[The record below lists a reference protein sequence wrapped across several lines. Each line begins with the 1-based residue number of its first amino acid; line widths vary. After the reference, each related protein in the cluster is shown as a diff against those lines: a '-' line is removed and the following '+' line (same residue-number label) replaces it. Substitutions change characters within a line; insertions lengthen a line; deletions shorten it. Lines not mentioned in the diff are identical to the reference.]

1 MNDCLALHKKTIVG
15 ELLITRE
22 NRTRDG
28 DSCLPIEGRSW
39 ITSLHRNRGDAPLLA
54 PVTRAGEMKG
64 NMSTPKLCRRKL
76 LIGVAAFILGT
87 VSFSSPAPAQEVLK
101 IGVLGVMSGS
111 AASWGLVN
119 KYCAETS
126 AQLYNEQGGFEIGG
140 KKYKIE
146 IVPIDDK
153 NDPKL
158 AVSGAERLTKQDGI
172 HYIIGPNVDTTAA
185 SVQPVAEASGAI
197 YFPYAFQKTL
207 YSPPHGNAILGMIAS
222 YQAGPIIY
230 KYLIDKKGVKSVS
243 FVARNESDPLN
254 QRDEGVQAAKK
265 LGLEIKSSDDTYEPG
280 TTDFFPVMSRVVN
293 KGADLIVLSGVAPAD
308 APLLIKSARE
318 LGFKGTLETE
328 TAQDIKILNEV
339 AGGAADGFICVGG
352 ASTPE
357 IRSEQMEKFADRYK
371 KVAGE
376 WNDEAGTKVYALEII
391 LATLKKAGPEAIN
404 NVDLFKKAIADFSIK
419 NPFLKEDKELKYVGT
434 AYFSQPRQIG
444 VPMVVN
450 QVSDGKFQTLF
461 VGSVE

>member
-1 MNDCLALHKKTIVG
+1 
-15 ELLITRE
+15 
-22 NRTRDG
+22 
-28 DSCLPIEGRSW
+28 
-39 ITSLHRNRGDAPLLA
+39 
-54 PVTRAGEMKG
+54 
-64 NMSTPKLCRRKL
+64 MSTRQLCRRSFL
-76 LIGVAAFILGT
+76 YGIAVFVLGT
-87 VSFSSPAPAQEVLK
+87 VSMSGSVRAQEVLK
-101 IGVLGVMSGS
+101 IGVLGVMSGP

-158 AVSGAERLTKQDGI
+158 AVSGAERLTKQEGV

-185 SVQPVAEASGAI
+185 SVQPVAEAGGAI

-207 YSPPHGNAILGMIAS
+207 YTPPHGNAVLGMIAS

-230 KYLIDKKGVKSVS
+230 KYLMDKKGVKSVS

-308 APLLIKSARE
+308 APLLIKTARE
-318 LGFKGTLETE
+318 LDFKGTLATE

-339 AGGAADGFICVGG
+339 AGAAADGFICVGG

-357 IRSEQMEKFADRYK
+357 IRSDEMEKFADRYK

-391 LATLKKAGPEAIN
+391 LATLKKAGPEAITN
-404 NVDLFKKAIADFSIK
+404 IELFKKTMPDFAMK
-419 NPFLKEDKELKYVGT
+419 NPFIKGDKMLKYVGT

-450 QVSDGKFQTLF
+450 EVSDSKFQTLF

>member
-1 MNDCLALHKKTIVG
+1 MNDCLALHKKTIAG
-15 ELLITRE
+15 ELLITSE

-28 DSCLPIEGRSW
+28 DSFLPIGWRSW
-39 ITSLHRNRGDAPLLA
+39 ITSLHRNRGDASSW
-54 PVTRAGEMKG
+54 RRSRGRGKRKEY
-64 NMSTPKLCRRKL
+64 MSTPKLCRRDL

-87 VSFSSPAPAQEVLK
+87 VSFSSPVQAQEVLK

-230 KYLIDKKGVKSVS
+230 KYLMDKKGVKSVS

-280 TTDFFPVMSRVVN
+280 TTDFFPVMSRVVD

-318 LGFKGTLETE
+318 LGFKGTLATE

-357 IRSEQMEKFADRYK
+357 IRSERNG
-371 KVAGE
+371 KVRRPLQKSG
-376 WNDEAGTKVYALEII
+376 G
-391 LATLKKAGPEAIN
+391 
-404 NVDLFKKAIADFSIK
+404 
-419 NPFLKEDKELKYVGT
+419 
-434 AYFSQPRQIG
+434 
-444 VPMVVN
+444 
-450 QVSDGKFQTLF
+450 
-461 VGSVE
+461 

>member
-1 MNDCLALHKKTIVG
+1 
-15 ELLITRE
+15 
-22 NRTRDG
+22 
-28 DSCLPIEGRSW
+28 
-39 ITSLHRNRGDAPLLA
+39 
-54 PVTRAGEMKG
+54 
-64 NMSTPKLCRRKL
+64 MSKIHFGCRRFL
-76 LIGVAAFILGT
+76 VRSAISVLCTAFLAC
-87 VSFSSPAPAQEVLK
+87 FAQAQEVLK
-101 IGVLGVMSGS
+101 IGVLGVMSGP

-126 AQLYNEQGGFEIGG
+126 AQLYNEGGGFEIGG

-146 IVPIDDK
+146 VVALDDK

-185 SVQPVAEASGAI
+185 SVQPVAEAAGAI

-207 YSPPHGNAILGMIAS
+207 YTPPHGNAVLGMIAS

-230 KYLIDKKGVKSVS
+230 KYLMEKKGVKSVS

-265 LGLEIKSSDDTYEPG
+265 LGLEVKSSNDTYEPG
-280 TTDFFPVMSRVVN
+280 TTDFFPVMSRVVGT
-293 KGADLIVLSGVAPAD
+293 GADLIVLSGVAPAD
-308 APLLIKSARE
+308 APLLIKSAHE
-318 LGFKGTLETE
+318 LGFKGTLATE

-339 AGGAADGFICVGG
+339 AGDAASGFICVGG

-357 IRSEQMEKFADRYK
+357 IRSGEMEKFAERYK

-391 LATLKKAGPEAIN
+391 LQTLKKAGPEAIT
-404 NVDLFKKAIADFSIK
+404 NVELFKKAMPDFSMK
-419 NPFLKEDKELKYVGT
+419 NPFIKEEKELKYVGA
-434 AYFSQPRQIG
+434 AYFTQPRQVG

-450 QVSDGKFQTLF
+450 EVDDGKFKTLF